1 MKERMVWVKTNNMPL
16 FYLTI
21 FFLFLPFTLAAQYE
35 RYLEFE
41 HLYPGCTDDE
51 ESTIYG
57 GTYPDKCPDELNLP
71 IFPGGGDIELTRFVH
86 HNIEYPDVVD
96 STTAATDSTPAITHR
111 PKGIVY
117 VEVVVDRCGRATRQE
132 VVQSV
137 NEIYDQEA
145 LRIMK
150 NMPVFKPGAIDGV
163 RVKVALVI
171 PVYFT
176 RDELKKEKEY
186 FNYDYYENENS
197 NDGNYN
203 YDDYQYDDYNYNN
216 NNDGMNYD
224 DYNSY

>member
-1 MKERMVWVKTNNMPL
+1 MKRRIGYIFL
-16 FYLTI
+16 FAF
-21 FFLFLPFTLAAQYE
+21 FFLSVPYTLTAQYE

-41 HLYPGCTDDE
+41 HLYPECVDEE

-57 GTYPDKCPDELNLP
+57 GTYPNKWPDGLNLP
-71 IFPGGGDIELTRFVH
+71 VFPGGGDVELTRFVH

-96 STTAATDSTPAITHR
+96 SITPATDSSPAVTYR

-117 VEVVVDRCGRATRQE
+117 VEIVVDRCGRATRQK

-137 NEIYDQEA
+137 AEAYDEEA
-145 LRIMK
+145 MRIMR
-150 NMPVFKPGAIDGV
+150 NMPVFKPGSIDGV

-176 RDELKKEKEY
+176 RDELKKEKVY
-186 FNYDYYENENS
+186 DYYDYYEGE
-197 NDGNYN
+197 DGNFDHYN
-203 YDDYQYDDYNYNN
+203 YDGDDYNYDNYD
-216 NNDGMNYD
+216 DGVKYD